1 MFLADG
7 TLRGISCLRRAP
19 ECVPTESKLKEGE
32 RSVLMKI
39 KDDGSKDL
47 LVWVLQ
53 LVCDE
58 IEVIPAS
65 KSKQAGVESKGD
77 RSRVVVSCKRFFKV
91 FRVTY
96 QHIFKIYKTLLKRH
110 FVLVFKLMN
119 MYSNK

>member
-1 MFLADG
+1 MSDMFLADG
-7 TLRGISCLRRAP
+7 TLRGISCLRRAQ

-32 RSVLMKI
+32 RSVLMLMKI
-39 KDDGSKDL
+39 KDDGSKHL

-58 IEVIPAS
+58 IEVIPSS

-96 QHIFKIYKTLLKRH
+96 QHIVKI
-110 FVLVFKLMN
+110 
-119 MYSNK
+119 